1 MRYRMLQSIPSP
13 YYFSFDRYIT
23 RNKDHLKLKLV
34 DKGLSLFY
42 LLNLL
47 HSLMR
52 LYYYLI
58 LTGVYLD
65 AREMLHR
72 YVKQNKIWSSL
83 ENLASISIVEKIF
96 HVLNMCIISL
106 VAYRFRTTIDFIN
119 CEKKDV
125 ICLMNNI
132 IIVL

>member
-1 MRYRMLQSIPSP
+1 M
-13 YYFSFDRYIT
+13 
-23 RNKDHLKLKLV
+23 
-34 DKGLSLFY
+34 
-42 LLNLL
+42 
-47 HSLMR
+47 HSLTR

-83 ENLASISIVEKIF
+83 ENVASISIVEKIS
-96 HVLNMCIISL
+96 HVLNICIISL
-106 VAYRFRTTIDFIN
+106 VAYRFRITINFIH

-125 ICLMNNI
+125 IYLMNNI
-132 IIVL
+132 IIVPYVCAT